1 MITQNS
7 PMWGTVAFTAGTWGN
22 SGRVG
27 RTVRRN
33 GFLGVIFMAL
43 FTGTYVN
50 KVDKKGRVSLPADF
64 RAELPEDGQ
73 RLVYVYRSPKDQAL
87 EACDK
92 AFMQRLADS
101 VEELAMFSDD
111 ENDLSASIVG
121 DARRQQMDETGR
133 ISLPPEFISYAG
145 IDERATFV
153 GRGSRFQ
160 IWQPERFEEHARTA
174 RERAR
179 GRTLKLRRP
188 EGM

>member
-1 MITQNS
+1 
-7 PMWGTVAFTAGTWGN
+7 
-22 SGRVG
+22 
-27 RTVRRN
+27 
-33 GFLGVIFMAL
+33 MAL

-50 KVDKKGRVSLPADF
+50 KLDKKGRVSLPADF
-64 RAELPEDGQ
+64 RAELPDADQ
-73 RLVYVYRSPKDQAL
+73 RLVYVYRSPKDPAL

-92 AFMQRLADS
+92 AFMQRIADS

-111 ENDLSASIVG
+111 ENDLSATIVG
-121 DARRQQMDETGR
+121 DARRQQLDETGR
-133 ISLPPEFISYAG
+133 ISLPPDFIAFAG
-145 IDERATFV
+145 ITERATFV

-188 EGM
+188 EGMQ